1 MSPGADILGIFP
13 PAVVIEVKA
22 LACELPHKI
31 GIPLSRLSIQE
42 LKREV
47 IGRGIVAKVSGMT
60 LWRWLTQ
67 DAIKPW
73 RYRSWIF
80 PRDVNFSYKAG
91 RVLDLYGGFW
101 EGRPLSSRDYVIS
114 ADEKTSI
121 QARKRKHH
129 PLAPQPGRVMRIEHE
144 YIRKGAWTYLAAWD
158 IKRAK
163 IFGRLE
169 EKNGIDPFDRLVG
182 QVMSQQPYASA
193 QRVFWIM
200 DNCSCHRG
208 EKSVK
213 RLCKRWPNIV
223 PVHLPIHASWL
234 NQIEIYF
241 SIVTRKVLT
250 PNDFSS
256 LAELEDRIFNFQDRY
271 QEVAKPFEWKF
282 TRIDLERLC
291 EKLTFNERII
301 ERELV
306 EACC

>member
-1 MSPGADILGIFP
+1 MDIPGGFP

-22 LACELPHKI
+22 LACEIPHKI
-31 GIPLSRLSIQE
+31 GIPLSRLSIAE

-47 IGRGIVAKVSGMT
+47 VERGIVAKVSGMT
-60 LWRWLTQ
+60 LWRWLAE

-80 PRDVNFSYKAG
+80 PRDPDFSYKAAK
-91 RVLDLYGGFW
+91 VLDLYEGFW
-101 EGRPLSSRDYVIS
+101 EGKPLGRRDYVIS

-121 QARKRKHH
+121 QARKRKHDTLG
-129 PLAPQPGRVMRIEHE
+129 PRPGQVMYIEHE
-144 YIRKGAWTYLAAWD
+144 YERKGAWTYLAAWD
-158 IKRAK
+158 IRRAK

-169 EKNGIDPFDRLVG
+169 VKNGIGPFDRLVS
-182 QVMSQQPYASA
+182 QVMKQEPYASA

-223 PVHLPIHASWL
+223 VVHLPIHASWL

-256 LAELEDRIFNFQDRY
+256 LAEVEDRIFSFQDRY

-282 TRIDLERLC
+282 THADLNRLY
-291 EKLTFNERII
+291 EKLTIEERTDYG
-301 ERELV
+301 ELV
-306 EACC
+306 TACC

>member
-1 MSPGADILGIFP
+1 MGAPGIFP

-22 LACELPHKI
+22 LACELPYKI
-31 GIPLSRLSIQE
+31 GIPLSRFSIAE

-47 IGRGIVAKVSGMT
+47 IDRGIVASVSGMT
-60 LWRWLTQ
+60 LWRWLDQ

-73 RYRSWIF
+73 RHRSWIF
-80 PRDVNFSYKAG
+80 PRDPDFSYKAG
-91 RVLDLYGGFW
+91 KVLDLYEGFW
-101 EGRPLSSRDYVIS
+101 QGKPLGKRDYVIS

-121 QARKRKHH
+121 QARKRRHNS
-129 PLAPQPGRVMRIEHE
+129 LGPQPGQVMLIEHE

-158 IKRAK
+158 IRRAK

-169 EKNGIDPFDRLVG
+169 EKNGIIAFDRLVD
-182 QVMSQQPYASA
+182 QVMSQEPYASA
-193 QRVFWIM
+193 KRVFWIM

-208 EKSVK
+208 ERSVK
-213 RLCKRWPNIV
+213 RLCKKWANII

-241 SIVTRKVLT
+241 SVVTRKVLT

-256 LAELEDRIFNFQDRY
+256 LTEVEDRIFSFQDRY
-271 QEVAKPFEWKF
+271 QEIAKPFEWKF
-282 TRIDLERLC
+282 TRADLEQLC
-291 EKLTFNERII
+291 AKLKCNKEID

-306 EACC
+306 AACC